1 MGTDQEIKEG
11 GVPFYVYGTTD
22 TVIITVFMPLVF
34 AIGVVGNFAVCTVF
48 IRIKSMR
55 TVTNHY
61 LVNLALA
68 DLFFLLFAAPQIWVS
83 YASGII
89 RHDFSN
95 VGESFCKV
103 SIFFSDA
110 SILVSA
116 CTIVLVTIE
125 RYFAICMPHRFKTIS
140 TRPRAVATCICI
152 WIIVGIYKTP
162 ALYFSTLIHQDL
174 IWPNNTQY
182 TEYPK
187 QRETC
192 SYCHS
197 NKPNSTTCERYFKS
211 LAVDNLLVLSVIPI
225 ISVLYI
231 LINVQL
237 HKLANTKMGS
247 SSHRMKTQVV
257 RMLIVTISVFF
268 ICISPFRIM
277 NLFETFNQDLIYN
290 KLEVASFM
298 LWANIGRVLQYLNSA
313 INPVIYNLMSARYR
327 QAFKDCFLCRV
338 NGQGMLSEV
347 SGRNRNKYKV
357 VNTNASILTKNENGA
372 STIGE

>member
-1 MGTDQEIKEG
+1 MEQHIQEKD
-11 GVPFYVYGTTD
+11 VPFYVYSTTD
-22 TVIITVFMPLVF
+22 TVIITVFMPIVF
-34 AIGVVGNFAVCTVF
+34 AIGVIGNFAVCAVF

-68 DLFFLLFAAPQIWVS
+68 DLIFLVFAAPQIWVS
-83 YASGII
+83 YASGKI
-89 RHDFSN
+89 RHDFSH

-110 SILVSA
+110 CILVSA

-152 WIIVGIYKTP
+152 WIIIGIYKTP
-162 ALYFSTLIHQDL
+162 ALYFSQLVQQEL
-174 IWPNNTQY
+174 IWPNGSQY
-182 TEYPK
+182 DDYPD

-192 SYCHS
+192 LYCS
-197 NKPNSTTCERYFKS
+197 PNNSTTCNRYTKS
-211 LAVDNLLVLSVIPI
+211 LATDNLLVLSVIPI
-225 ISVLYI
+225 ISVLYT
-231 LINVQL
+231 LINIQL
-237 HKLANTKMGS
+237 HKLANTKIGA

-257 RMLIVTISVFF
+257 RMLIVTISAFF

-277 NLFETFNQDLIYN
+277 NLFETFNQELIYE
-290 KLEVASFM
+290 KLQVASFM
-298 LWANIGRVLQYLNSA
+298 LWANIGRVLQYLNAA
-313 INPVIYNLMSARYR
+313 INPIIYNLMSARYR

-338 NGQGMLSEV
+338 NGPGMLSEV

-357 VNTNASILTKNENGA
+357 VSTNASMLTKNENGA
-372 STIGE
+372 STVG